1 MAFFRRKPPLNLLNQ
16 LFFLSTSFCVSPI
29 VFLPTGKCELL
40 RARQV
45 SFLIVRR
52 ENHRELW
59 QGVGRSFVIDY
70 CTTMCTRIAIF
81 DICRYTAKILL
92 FDFAIYYKID
102 TKK

>member
-16 LFFLSTSFCVSPI
+16 LFFLSSSFCVSPI
-29 VFLPTGKCELL
+29 VFLPTGKCDLL

-52 ENHRELW
+52 ENYRELW

-70 CTTMCTRIAIF
+70 CTKMCTR
-81 DICRYTAKILL
+81 LL
-92 FDFAIYYKID
+92 QYDNRFVKQ
-102 TKK
+102 

>member
-52 ENHRELW
+52 ENYRELW
-59 QGVGRSFVIDY
+59 QGVWRDRYIGQISVKNLPG
-70 CTTMCTRIAIF
+70 
-81 DICRYTAKILL
+81 DIR
-92 FDFAIYYKID
+92 
-102 TKK
+102 